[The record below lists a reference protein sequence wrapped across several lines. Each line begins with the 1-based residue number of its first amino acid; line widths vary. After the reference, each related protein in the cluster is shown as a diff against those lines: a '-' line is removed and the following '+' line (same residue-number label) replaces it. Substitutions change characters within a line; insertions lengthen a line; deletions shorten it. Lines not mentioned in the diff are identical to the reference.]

1 MPELDPGKFYLPG
14 GATRS
19 ERAPRYDLVPHEL
32 SRRVAARYAMGAMK
46 HGEQNWKNSLTT
58 EADART
64 FCLEALNHMQEHLFK
79 LTHQLDLGD
88 DHLGA
93 IGWGVSAIVYAEAL
107 FDKSMWEL
115 GK

>member
-1 MPELDPGKFYLPG
+1 
-14 GATRS
+14 
-19 ERAPRYDLVPHEL
+19 
-32 SRRVAARYAMGAMK
+32 
-46 HGEQNWKNSLTT
+46 
-58 EADART
+58 
-64 FCLEALNHMQEHLFK
+64 MQEHLFK